1 VKNVYNEYTYDVVGW
16 FPEPRRGKKNFRFLS
31 PAKKALYDSW
41 AGGVLT
47 AHGGYGVLT
56 AHGGYGVLTAHGGC
70 EGHAG
75 RHR

>member
-1 VKNVYNEYTYDVVGW
+1 MSGHTKYTYGVVGW